1 MAWAGMVRVR
11 AGVGGMGKSAVTSVV
26 SPESSFCAPP
36 AGWATRVV
44 SSATS
49 IATVETGRIL
59 GRVAESSSGDDAS
72 AGADIGAP
80 QLGHAIAVP
89 DARAVRRPQRAHAIS
104 CILLLQRMKAGETR
118 ASVVLTL
125 SNEQRHVARSASV
138 CPTRAWRASRRRWR
152 GLALL
157 GVSRPNQRVEQRA
170 DPDGQ

>member
-26 SPESSFCAPP
+26 SPESSSCAPP

-89 DARAVRRPQRAHAIS
+89 GARAVRRPQRAHAIS
-104 CILLLQRMKAGETR
+104 CILLLQRMKAGKR
-118 ASVVLTL
+118 ARPWCLRSLPSSDTSRDRRVYAQLGPG
-125 SNEQRHVARSASV
+125 ARPGGGGEVWRYWVFRGPISA
-138 CPTRAWRASRRRWR
+138 
-152 GLALL
+152 
-157 GVSRPNQRVEQRA
+157 
-170 DPDGQ
+170 